1 MAAGRANELSS
12 VELVRFSLA
21 LDKKDEHFI
30 RNDPYFKTV
39 KPSGNRYVYNRFAPE
54 KTQQD
59 SLQT

>member
-54 KTQQD
+54 KT
-59 SLQT
+59 